1 MDNCAAVIV
10 KETEERGCIIRRINA
25 QSYEIWLED
34 GSVKT
39 LSPDEFNEIERKE
52 K

>member
-1 MDNCAAVIV
+1 MDSCVAVIV
-10 KETEERGCIIRRINA
+10 KETGERGCIIRRLDVQI
-25 QSYEIWLED
+25 YEIWLED

-39 LSPDEFNEIERKE
+39 FSPDEFHEIERKE

>member
-1 MDNCAAVIV
+1 MGNCVAVLV
-10 KETEERGCIIRRINA
+10 RATGERGCITRRLNA
-25 QSYEIWLED
+25 HAYEIWFED
-34 GSVKT
+34 GSVRI